1 MTVRS
6 LVNRRKF
13 HKNISIAFLFFLSSF
28 FILFMLL
35 FFDLT
40 IGRKEKRS
48 YSKFKIEISSK
59 KILKIGAVKLFSIY
73 VNVFQIFDN
82 EN

>member
-1 MTVRS
+1 
-6 LVNRRKF
+6 
-13 HKNISIAFLFFLSSF
+13 
-28 FILFMLL
+28 MLL

-82 EN
+82 ENEVIFVTEKVFVIIGSRIQHKRPKSTTTSSI